1 MPERAGL
8 DLRDRSVVVTGA
20 AGGIGAALARRFGR
34 SGARLTLLDVDEAG
48 LDSLQGELGA
58 TGVRAVAAR
67 CDVTDAAACRSAV
80 YEVVARECGVDV
92 MVNNA
97 GVTHLTRFAD
107 TDVDVM
113 RRVMDVNFFG
123 AVHITAAAL
132 PSLVARRGQI
142 VVISSVA
149 GFAPLAFRS
158 GYAASKHALHGCF
171 ESLRTE
177 LRGTGVGV
185 TIVCPSFVRTAI
197 ADHALGRDVDTPNL
211 PRTEVGTPAEPLDVA
226 DEIVAATARR
236 QRLLLCSRTA
246 KLAYVVS
253 RLAPSRYERVMSRRI
268 IGTSSGGNRA

>member
-1 MPERAGL
+1 MRERARL

-20 AGGIGAALARRFGR
+20 AGGIGAALARRFGEH
-34 SGARLTLLDVDEAG
+34 GARLALLDVDDVG
-48 LDSLQGELGA
+48 LESLAAELGA
-58 TGVRAVAAR
+58 SGVRAVATR
-67 CDVTDAAACRSAV
+67 CDVTDPDACRSAV
-80 YEVVARECGVDV
+80 DGVVAREGGVDV
-92 MVNNA
+92 LVNNA
-97 GVTHLTRFAD
+97 GVTHLSRFGD
-107 TDVDVM
+107 TDVDVI

-123 AVHITAAAL
+123 AVHITGAAL

-149 GFAPLAFRS
+149 GFAPLAFRC

-197 ADHALGRDVDTPNL
+197 GDHALGGDVDAPRV

-226 DEIVAATARR
+226 DKVVAATARR
-236 QRLLLCSRTA
+236 QRLLLDSRVA
-246 KLAYVVS
+246 KLSYVVS
-253 RLAPSRYERVMSRRI
+253 RLAPSGYERLMARQMR
-268 IGTSSGGNRA
+268 G

>member
-20 AGGIGAALARRFGR
+20 AGGIGAALARRFGQY
-34 SGARLTLLDVDEAG
+34 GARLTLLDVDEDG
-48 LDSLQGELGA
+48 LESLEAELGA
-58 TGVRAVAAR
+58 SGVRAVAAR
-67 CDVTDAAACRSAV
+67 CDVTDPTACRSTV
-80 YEVVARECGVDV
+80 DDVVAREGGVDV

-97 GVTHLTRFAD
+97 GVTHLSRFAD
-107 TDVDVM
+107 THVDVM

-123 AVHITAAAL
+123 AVHITGAAL

-149 GFAPLAFRS
+149 GFAPLAFRC

-171 ESLRTE
+171 ESLRAE

-197 ADHALGRDVDTPNL
+197 GDHALRGDVDAPSL
-211 PRTEVGTPAEPLDVA
+211 PRTEVGTPAEPLDLA
-226 DEIVAATARR
+226 AKIVAATARR
-236 QRLLLCSRTA
+236 QRLLLDSRVA
-246 KLAYVVS
+246 KLSYVVS
-253 RLAPSRYERVMSRRI
+253 RLAPSRYERLMARRMR
-268 IGTSSGGNRA
+268 G